1 MFWNFFS
8 KKSKDKGKD
17 EDKHKEDKERD
28 DVVAFARTIE
38 RLIDETSLELF
49 RIYKKTL
56 LAEQN
61 VYIVPAI
68 WGAMKNGE
76 LTETQK
82 QIHAGVSPVIQKILN
97 LLEQDRLN
105 PAQQFAVG
113 YLVRGLFISKIIYMI
128 EFYKNLS
135 GNRLEVEEQK
145 YDEKNCNL
153 KDIEPMG
160 HA

>member
-1 MFWNFFS
+1 MFWKFFS
-8 KKSKDKGKD
+8 KKSKDKDKD
-17 EDKHKEDKERD
+17 KDDKERD

-38 RLIDETSLELF
+38 RLIDETSLKLF

-56 LAEQN
+56 LSEPN
-61 VYIVPAI
+61 VYVVPAI
-68 WGAMKNGE
+68 WGAMKDGE

-82 QIHAGVSPVIQKILN
+82 QIHAVVSPVINNILD
-97 LLEQDRLN
+97 LLEQDRLS
-105 PAQQFAVG
+105 PAPQFAVG

-128 EFYKNLS
+128 EFYKNLY
-135 GNRLEVEEQK
+135 GNQLEIEEQQH
-145 YDEKNCNL
+145 DEKDCNL

>member
-1 MFWNFFS
+1 MFWKFFS
-8 KKSKDKGKD
+8 KKSKGKD
-17 EDKHKEDKERD
+17 KEDKERD

-56 LAEQN
+56 LAEPN

-68 WGAMKNGE
+68 WGAMKDGE

-82 QIHAGVSPVIQKILN
+82 QIHAAVSPVINSILD
-97 LLEQDRLN
+97 LLEQDSLN
-105 PAQQFAVG
+105 PARQFTVG
-113 YLVRGLFISKIIYMI
+113 YLVRGLFISKINYMI

-135 GNRLEVEEQK
+135 GTRHEIEEQQH
-145 YDEKNCNL
+145 DEKNCNL

>member
-8 KKSKDKGKD
+8 KKSRDKG
-17 EDKHKEDKERD
+17 KEDKERD

-49 RIYKKTL
+49 KIYKKTL
-56 LAEQN
+56 LAEPN

-68 WGAMKNGE
+68 WGAVKDGE
-76 LTETQK
+76 LTEIQK
-82 QIHAGVSPVIQKILN
+82 QIHSGVSPVIKKILD
-97 LLEQDRLN
+97 LLEQERMS

-113 YLVRGLFISKIIYMI
+113 YLVRGLFISKVIYMI

-135 GNRLEVEEQK
+135 GNRLEIEEQK
-145 YDEKNCNL
+145 HDGKERNL